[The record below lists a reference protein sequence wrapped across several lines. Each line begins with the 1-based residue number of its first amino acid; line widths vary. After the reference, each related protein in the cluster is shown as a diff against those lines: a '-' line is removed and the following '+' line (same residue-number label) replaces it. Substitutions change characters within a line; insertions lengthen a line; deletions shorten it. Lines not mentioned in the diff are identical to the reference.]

1 MEMISLKAKARSADT
16 SAKVLRRE
24 SIVPGV
30 VYGNEAENT
39 SIQCDYSE
47 IYKAYVQAGGSTIVD
62 LDIEGKKVPSLFHDL
77 SFDPVSDRI
86 IHVDFYAVNMKKEI
100 EAQIP
105 LEFIDESE
113 AVKSL
118 SGVLITTND
127 HVTVHCLPT
136 NLPHALQISLSSL
149 NEFGDALHASDIL
162 PMDGVQIMDEPDT
175 MIATVQEPRAAVEE
189 VQEEAAPAEG
199 EEGEKKEGEEGDKK
213 EGEDAKSE

>member
-1 MEMISLKAKARSADT
+1 MEMISLKAKARLADT
-16 SAKVLRRE
+16 PAKVLRRE

-62 LDIEGKKVPSLFHDL
+62 LDIDGKKVPSLFHDL

-113 AVKSL
+113 AVKTL
-118 SGVLITTND
+118 NGVLITTND
-127 HVTVHCLPT
+127 HVTVHCLPA
-136 NLPHALQISLSSL
+136 NLPHALHISLSSL
-149 NEFGDALHASDIL
+149 KEFGDALHASDIL

-189 VQEEAAPAEG
+189 VQEEAAATED

-213 EGEDAKSE
+213 EGEEAKSE

>member
-1 MEMISLKAKARSADT
+1 MISLKAKARLADT
-16 SAKVLRRE
+16 PAKVLRRE

-62 LDIEGKKVPSLFHDL
+62 LDIDGKKVPSLFHDL

-113 AVKSL
+113 AVKTL
-118 SGVLITTND
+118 NGVLITTND
-127 HVTVHCLPT
+127 HVTVHCLPA
-136 NLPHALQISLSSL
+136 NLPHALHISLSSL
-149 NEFGDALHASDIL
+149 KEFGDALHASDIL

-189 VQEEAAPAEG
+189 VQEEAAATED

-213 EGEDAKSE
+213 EGEEAKSE

>member
-1 MEMISLKAKARSADT
+1 LADT
-16 SAKVLRRE
+16 PAKVLRRE

-62 LDIEGKKVPSLFHDL
+62 LDIDGKKVPSLFHDL

-113 AVKSL
+113 AVKTL
-118 SGVLITTND
+118 NGVLITTND
-127 HVTVHCLPT
+127 HVTVHCLPA
-136 NLPHALQISLSSL
+136 NLPHALHISLSSL
-149 NEFGDALHASDIL
+149 KEFGDALHASDIL

-189 VQEEAAPAEG
+189 VQEEAAATED

-213 EGEDAKSE
+213 EGEEAKSE